1 MNAYCTEGVFGCIE
15 QQDKLSSAETRD
27 AMGGTVSTDSAA
39 TGSNLPG
46 TQQSCRAPAYTGN
59 PDFKEALHVPTLAP
73 PDISGTESVLF
84 PLVDV
89 SGSMHT
95 KLETAKS
102 QICSQFVTSTDAN
115 AVGMMAFTTQPYLIV
130 PLSSIASARDKE
142 EFKKAVNSL
151 FIPAHSGT
159 DIPAALFAYLKEL
172 NGFLDQV
179 PPRSEFQTWKIS
191 CVVITDGLN
200 EVEEATWGKVS
211 AAVADTRTRAKGKNC

>member
-1 MNAYCTEGVFGCIE
+1 MCLDLCTPSLRL
-15 QQDKLSSAETRD
+15 QSLR
-27 AMGGTVSTDSAA
+27 SAA
-39 TGSNLPG
+39 
-46 TQQSCRAPAYTGN
+46 
-59 PDFKEALHVPTLAP
+59 
-73 PDISGTESVLF
+73 
-84 PLVDV
+84 
-89 SGSMHT
+89 
-95 KLETAKS
+95 
-102 QICSQFVTSTDAN
+102 QFVTSTDAN

-211 AAVADTRTRAKGKNC
+211 AAVADTRTRAKGKNCYLFIYLLNLQSADVDENILQRMSQVFESRACCPCRLATLAGL